1 MSQIQP
7 LRNRRTFLREV
18 GSGLGVMTL
27 GGTGARAAQQP
38 SRETNPDTAG
48 PSGKKKNLL
57 FLFTDESCPAAGAAT
72 ATLNWVAEKAG
83 TDFEAYICI
92 RPKTWAGEILAF
104 TGHSHAEQFY
114 YAANFYAKVLYCSLT
129 DDPALQF
136 KREVMAFGGDVVTTR
151 KSGELAEFY
160 RDIFDYFKLEFPQE
174 IILVPGLP
182 KKEGALWLQPYCY
195 PDICFREA
203 LGANADADTQTL
215 GRLKDAGA
223 QRASLFYCPPQTAE
237 MARASGL
244 AVEVVDSVKDGDS
257 YGSIT
262 CRIADRWMGHAKGVA
277 FGDPHC
283 TLKWMPFYLRER
295 RLTLFEPVA
304 WREFTKTLAR
314 YARKTGDNLIY
325 GSQTVTPMTDD
336 VATEFAKEGLVMSLV
351 GLDARIGLTIQSRR
365 HLPVDWLKE
374 IRPPWEEEYSDKF
387 LEARAAKGGIPVCF
401 LFYASDIGH
410 LPALSR
416 VLDLMLVDGMRCG
429 LAFPS
434 TWYDFQPQLLE
445 QLYIPAP
452 HGGVFPNVEPLMASA
467 GRGVATEAQGYLD
480 ANSLTASLKM
490 AKAQI
495 ARHVGEKLVPI
506 GYYPFQDAC
515 PGYKHETGEPQFAAL
530 EQAGLQYA
538 ITYKHEQ
545 DFPQIV
551 YEGDRFTALNQQTL
565 HWFPNMEALSP
576 LDKLKD
582 WATRMPGHRRPGWIV
597 LGFDLPFYGLC
608 PAYLGGAKPDV
619 SMESILRAMQFAKSG
634 GKTGRLFLAKPHE
647 VVRYAKIL
655 RGLGAL

>member
-1 MSQIQP
+1 MSQGQP
-7 LRNRRTFLREV
+7 MRNRRGFLREI
-18 GSGLGVMTL
+18 GSGFSAMALGDT
-27 GGTGARAAQQP
+27 ASNAAQQP
-38 SRETNPDTAG
+38 SRETMAAHA
-48 PSGKKKNLL
+48 GKKRNLL
-57 FLFTDESCPAAGAAT
+57 FLFTDEWCPAAGVAT
-72 ATLNWVAEKAG
+72 ATLSWIADKAG
-83 TDFEAYICI
+83 ADFEAYVCI

-104 TGHSHAEQFY
+104 TGHGHAEQFY
-114 YAANFYAKVLYCSLT
+114 YAANFYEKVLYCALT
-129 DDPALQF
+129 DNPALQF

-151 KSGELAEFY
+151 KSGELAAFY
-160 RDIFDYFKLEFPQE
+160 RDIFEYFKLEFPQE
-174 IILVPGLP
+174 IVLVPDRP
-182 KKEGALWLQPYCY
+182 KEGSAFWLQPYCY

-203 LGANADADTQTL
+203 LGVNAGAGAPNL
-215 GRLKDAGA
+215 ARLKDAGA
-223 QRASLFYCPPQTAE
+223 GKVSLLYCGPPEVE
-237 MARASGL
+237 MARASGI
-244 AVEVVDSVKDGDS
+244 ATEVVDSTKDGDS

-262 CRIADRWMGHAKGVA
+262 CRIADRWMDRAKGVA

-295 RLTLFEPVA
+295 RLTLFEPVE
-304 WREFTKTLAR
+304 WRAFTKTLSR
-314 YARKTGDNLIY
+314 YARKTGDMLVY

-365 HLPVDWLKE
+365 QLPVDWLKE

-387 LEARAAKGGIPVCF
+387 LHERAAKGGIPVCF

-410 LPALSR
+410 LPALYR

-434 TWYDFQPQLLE
+434 TWYDFQPQLVE
-445 QLYIPAP
+445 QLYVPHR
-452 HGGVFPNVEPLMASA
+452 HGGVFPSVEPLLVSA
-467 GRGVATEAQGYLD
+467 GRGVATEAEGYLD
-480 ANSLTASLKM
+480 ADSLVASLKM
-490 AKAQI
+490 AKAHI

-515 PGYKHETGEPQFAAL
+515 PAYKHETGEPQFAAL
-530 EQAGLQYA
+530 EKAGLQYA
-538 ITYKHEQ
+538 VTYKHEQ

-551 YEGDRFTALNQQTL
+551 HQSERLTVLNQQTL
-565 HWFPNMEALSP
+565 HWFPNMEVLSP

-582 WATRMPGHRRPGWIV
+582 WATRMPGHRRPGWIL

-619 SMESILRAMQFAKSG
+619 SMESILRAMQFARSG

-647 VVRYAKIL
+647 VVRFARIL
-655 RGLGAL
+655 HGLGSL